1 MTQFSLR
8 LSQVQERISSACQ
21 QFGRNPEEITLL
33 AVSKLQPVDAV
44 REAAACGQ
52 RRFGENFLQEAL
64 EKIEATRDLDLEWH
78 FIGHLQ
84 SNKTRQVATDF
95 QWVHSV
101 DREKI
106 ARRLDAQRHHHAAP
120 LNVCIQ
126 VSVAKEP
133 GKGGVEEAD
142 LRSLAE
148 VITGLPRLRLRGLMT
163 MPPPVYGHDGRP
175 GGSRRRGIH
184 YAQSRDRA
192 VRATTADWLAL
203 ARTDNLRNTGNVGGQ
218 PGGSWTRTSDSPSS
232 AAATWRRA

>member
-52 RRFGENFLQEAL
+52 RRFGENFVQEAL

-95 QWVHSV
+95 QWVHSI

-106 ARRLDAQRHHHAAP
+106 ARRLDAQRHHHAPP

-133 GKGGVEEAD
+133 GKGGVEEAE

-163 MPPPVYGHDGRP
+163 MPPPSDRFDEQRGYFRRLRQLRDELAGDGFHLDTLSMGMTGDLEAAVAEGSTMLRVGTALFGPRP
-175 GGSRRRGIH
+175 G
-184 YAQSRDRA
+184 
-192 VRATTADWLAL
+192 
-203 ARTDNLRNTGNVGGQ
+203 TD
-218 PGGSWTRTSDSPSS
+218 
-232 AAATWRRA
+232 

>member
-163 MPPPVYGHDGRP
+163 MPPPSDKFDEQRGYF
-175 GGSRRRGIH
+175 RRLR
-184 YAQSRDRA
+184 QLRDE
-192 VRATTADWLAL
+192 LAL
-203 ARTDNLRNTGNVGGQ
+203 DGFRLDTLSMGMTGDLEAAVAEGSTMLRVGTALFGPRPRTG
-218 PGGSWTRTSDSPSS
+218 
-232 AAATWRRA
+232 

>member
-52 RRFGENFLQEAL
+52 RRFGENFVQEAL

-163 MPPPVYGHDGRP
+163 MPPPSDKFDEQRGYF
-175 GGSRRRGIH
+175 RRLR
-184 YAQSRDRA
+184 QLRDE
-192 VRATTADWLAL
+192 LAL
-203 ARTDNLRNTGNVGGQ
+203 DGFRLDTLSMGMTGDLEAAVAEGSTMLRVGTALFGPRPRTG
-218 PGGSWTRTSDSPSS
+218 
-232 AAATWRRA
+232 

>member
-52 RRFGENFLQEAL
+52 RRFGENFVQEAL

-133 GKGGVEEAD
+133 GKGGVDEAD

-163 MPPPVYGHDGRP
+163 MPPPSDRFDEQRGYF
-175 GGSRRRGIH
+175 RRLR
-184 YAQSRDRA
+184 QLRDE
-192 VRATTADWLAL
+192 LAL
-203 ARTDNLRNTGNVGGQ
+203 DGFRLDTLSMGMTGDLEAAVAEGSTMLRVGTALFGPRPRTG
-218 PGGSWTRTSDSPSS
+218 
-232 AAATWRRA
+232 

>member
-52 RRFGENFLQEAL
+52 RRFGENFVQEAL

-163 MPPPVYGHDGRP
+163 MPPPSDRFDEQRGYF
-175 GGSRRRGIH
+175 RRLR
-184 YAQSRDRA
+184 QLRDE
-192 VRATTADWLAL
+192 LAL
-203 ARTDNLRNTGNVGGQ
+203 DGFRLDTLSMGMTGDLEAAVAEGSTMLRVGTALFGPRPRTG
-218 PGGSWTRTSDSPSS
+218 
-232 AAATWRRA
+232 

>member
-52 RRFGENFLQEAL
+52 RRFGENFVQEAL

-106 ARRLDAQRHHHAAP
+106 ARRLDAQRYHHAAP

-163 MPPPVYGHDGRP
+163 MPPPSDKFDEQRGYF
-175 GGSRRRGIH
+175 RRLR
-184 YAQSRDRA
+184 QLRDE
-192 VRATTADWLAL
+192 LAL
-203 ARTDNLRNTGNVGGQ
+203 DGFRLDTLSMGMTGDLEAAVAEGSTMLRVGTALFGPRPRTG
-218 PGGSWTRTSDSPSS
+218 
-232 AAATWRRA
+232 